1 MGGPSQCILARL
13 LLLLQ
18 KGNYR
23 SHVVS
28 ANQRCQGRKEGSY
41 EARIGIHKMKVA
53 GWLAEIAP
61 GGLYHIR
68 IKHSKCL
75 LGSKENTYQY

>member
-1 MGGPSQCILARL
+1 MYPCSLAAAAAAEGKLSFTCGER
-13 LLLLQ
+13 
-18 KGNYR
+18 KP
-23 SHVVS
+23 

-53 GWLAEIAP
+53 GWLADIAP

-75 LGSKENTYQY
+75 LGSKENTNQY